1 MLIFILLFLILT
13 GKADTFAMQNQLLY
27 SKTIGSGFSTSYQP
41 DYIPD
46 WVISLV
52 FLPLS
57 REAAV
62 LKSLGLASKG
72 LAD

>member
-1 MLIFILLFLILT
+1 MLFLILT
-13 GKADTFAMQNQLLY
+13 GKAGTFAKQKYLLY
-27 SKTIGSGFSTSYQP
+27 SNIVGSGFPTSYQP
-41 DYIPD
+41 DYNPV

-57 REAAV
+57 QEAAV
-62 LKSLGLASKG
+62 LKSLGLASEG